1 MVLPVLPP
9 LASWVKSQLSTVIQ
23 ARSKQDALAAFDKA
37 FASPVNATVNGKHL
51 SREQYLQQVFPL
63 WTYLAPAAATV
74 TFKDDTAGED
84 AQQTDGTVGLF
95 YTATFSSGPLVFDTP
110 SIVHNVSS
118 SINVLVEPT
127 QHRDNN
133 NPNEFFD
140 PRRIVSVNQVFNI
153 TTMPVKETPPTAQ

>member
-9 LASWVKSQLSTVIQ
+9 LASWVKAQLSAVSQ
-23 ARSKQDALAAFDKA
+23 ARTKQDALAAFDKT
-37 FASPVNATVNGKHL
+37 FASPVNVTVNGKHL

-63 WTYLAPAAATV
+63 WTYLDPAAATV

-110 SIVHNVSS
+110 SIIHNISS

-127 QHRDNN
+127 QHRDNI
-133 NPNEFFD
+133 NPNVYFD

-153 TTMPVKETPPTAQ
+153 TAMPIAEKPPTAQ